1 MAFFLTANIEI
12 HKVNMLAYERKDYV
26 MYYPIHTEDV
36 FNSIGIWLSS
46 VFAHPHAIM
55 IKENSL
61 IWQQITFYKQTIT
74 KEYLD
79 FVSETPATNYAK
91 FMQKISLWVLEKET
105 LYHNLSEAEYNKKR
119 DAVIANAQWRLEL
132 AEEGKTI
139 EEIQQLERKIEF
151 EHMAQSNINQESINP
166 QLMNLTPNA
175 EEEEYNFGTYLKR
188 LEEKDKVRLVNLFN
202 CIEPTKSIEQD
213 GILAWLLFKVK
224 RYLQAE
230 IAYNLNFRKGNFY
243 KKNSGVRSQNS
254 V

>member
-1 MAFFLTANIEI
+1 MYV
-12 HKVNMLAYERKDYV
+12 KQERKGIF
-26 MYYPIHTEDV
+26 MNHPIHTEDV

-46 VFAHPHAIM
+46 VFAHP
-55 IKENSL
+55 NSIVVKDNTL
-61 IWQQITFYKQTIT
+61 VWQQIIFYKQAIA

-79 FVSETPATNYAK
+79 YLGETSAINYAK
-91 FMQKISLWVLEKET
+91 FAQKIGLWVLEKEKV
-105 LYHNLSEAEYNKKR
+105 YHKLSDEEYQWRR

-166 QLMNLTPNA
+166 QLMNLTPDA

-213 GILAWLLFKVK
+213 GILVWLLFKVK
-224 RYLQAE
+224 RYLQTE

-243 KKNSGVRSQNS
+243 KKNEGVSRQNS